1 MGSMALLVA
10 QTAGALLLLWG
21 LARLGHW
28 LWLYVWLPQHL
39 SGARLAQ
46 RYGKGSWA
54 LITGA
59 GDGLGRAFAQELARA
74 GFNLILASR
83 TRSKLEQLQAEL
95 QASGVQVRIAA
106 VDLSDPTPAA
116 SEALAQVAQELDLA
130 LLVNCVG
137 TTVHRRYADVSPAAL
152 EQLLAVNVG
161 TTARLTHALLP
172 QLLRHADR
180 TGSRAAL
187 ITVGSIVGRFYW
199 PGTQLYGACKAFV
212 DHLTVPLG
220 HEYADR
226 LDVLSFQ
233 PTVMATAMAAGTE
246 PAAITI
252 EPLQAAHAALAQLG
266 HTQSA
271 HGHWRH
277 GLLAALLSV
286 LPERQRNAVFLKG
299 ALGMAAVE
307 ITKERSR

>member
-1 MGSMALLVA
+1 MVSMTLLLL
-10 QTAGALLLLWG
+10 QTAGALCLLWG
-21 LARLGHW
+21 LARLAHW
-28 LWLYVWLPQHL
+28 LWLYVWLPQ
-39 SGARLAQ
+39 RLTKAQ
-46 RYGKGSWA
+46 LTRRYGAGSWA

-59 GDGLGRAFAQELARA
+59 GDGLGRA
-74 GFNLILASR
+74 GFHLILASR
-83 TRSKLEQLQAEL
+83 THSKLEQLQTEL
-95 QASGVQVRIAA
+95 QASGVQVRTVP

-116 SEALAQVAQELDLA
+116 SEALAHAAQDVDLA

-152 EQLLAVNVG
+152 QQLLAVNVG
-161 TTARLTHALLP
+161 TTARVTHALLP
-172 QLLRHADR
+172 QLLRHADHS
-180 TGSRAAL
+180 GHRAA
-187 ITVGSIVGRFYW
+187 IVTVGSIVGRFYW

-220 HEYADR
+220 YEYGDR

-252 EPLQAAHAALAQLG
+252 APEQAAHAALAQLG
-266 HTQSA
+266 HTYSA

-286 LPERQRNAVFLKG
+286 LPARMRNAALLKG
-299 ALGMAAVE
+299 ALEMAAVE
-307 ITKERSR
+307 QAKER